1 MIEKL
6 VNCIDVR
13 RLVATDP
20 GVITSAM
27 EDHLNRCAACRKM
40 LEQEQ
45 EFNVQLN
52 DAMQVPVPEGLH
64 SRILL
69 RQSTNERKQQ
79 RRFTQWTAL
88 AASIAAL
95 AITLHFS
102 FIITRPVEAVVLT
115 HIQDELNHLVERNDV
130 QLDAA
135 NYVLQSIGQR
145 LTASVGTINYAGKCK
160 IRRNQP
166 GAHLVLNGSKGP
178 VTVLLMPGEKIQH
191 RRNIRSSDFDGV
203 IVPTQD
209 GSIAIVGGMGES
221 HDTLNNIERL
231 LLQALHKQV

>member
-20 GVITSAM
+20 GVNISALD
-27 EDHLNRCAACRKM
+27 DHLRQCAACRKM

-45 EFNVQLN
+45 QFNAQLN
-52 DAMQVPVPEGLH
+52 VAMQVSVPEGLD

-69 RQSTNERKQQ
+69 RQSTNKAKQQ
-79 RRFTQWTAL
+79 RQFTQWTAL
-88 AASIAAL
+88 AASIAVM
-95 AITLHFS
+95 AIVLQFT
-102 FIITRPVEAVVLT
+102 FIQTKSVETVVLT
-115 HIQDELNHLVERNDV
+115 HIQDELNHLAERNNV
-130 QLDAA
+130 QLGAA
-135 NYVLQSIGQR
+135 NSVLQSIGQQ
-145 LTASVGTINYAGKCK
+145 LSASIGTINYAGQCK

-191 RRNIRSSDFDGV
+191 RRNIRSSAFDGV